1 MESNSISDFLS
12 IENFVK
18 IKSLILGYMM
28 GCGLFWL
35 IKLRAQLILDRK
47 RASIFMTGSSLWAY
61 NFVTVI
67 SPFWILVKPITLPFE
82 LT

>member
-1 MESNSISDFLS
+1 LESNSISDFLS

-28 GCGLFWL
+28 GCGLFGL
-35 IKLRAQLILDRK
+35 IKLRAQLILYRK
-47 RASIFMTGSSLWAY
+47 RASIFMIGSSLWAY
-61 NFVTVI
+61 NFVAVI
-67 SPFWILVKPITLPFE
+67 SPFWILVKPIALPFE